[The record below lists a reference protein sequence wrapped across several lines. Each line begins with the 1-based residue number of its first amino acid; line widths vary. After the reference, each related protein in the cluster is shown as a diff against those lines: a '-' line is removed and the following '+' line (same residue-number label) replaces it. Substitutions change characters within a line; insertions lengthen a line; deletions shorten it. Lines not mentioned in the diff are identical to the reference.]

1 MVFLNWYAS
10 NPTNHE
16 HDPFF
21 RHTLTDAVT
30 CVQERC
36 HSHDVVHHRQPLV
49 RVALV
54 APSCCV
60 TPNFYPDVDPSLH
73 RCFRL
78 TPAEVNYEASVS
90 DSVYLAAQAQAATL
104 PWYCN
109 NASTDYVLNEN
120 RQDTLPRCLPI
131 PALSLHGPGGALS
144 SFIVRSSALW

>member
-1 MVFLNWYAS
+1 MTWYIIVNHWCAS
-10 NPTNHE
+10 PSSRPRVVSLPIST
-16 HDPFF
+16 P
-21 RHTLTDAVT
+21 TLT
-30 CVQERC
+30 R
-36 HSHDVVHHRQPLV
+36 P
-49 RVALV
+49 
-54 APSCCV
+54 
-60 TPNFYPDVDPSLH
+60 Y

-78 TPAEVNYEASVS
+78 TPAEVNYEVSVS
-90 DSVYLAAQAQAATL
+90 DSVYLAAQAQAAAL